1 MTEEINRNMTMSQS
15 MVNQLTE
22 NGEKTMDSTCHLA
35 SFNEQLL
42 AIASQFKPKQLR
54 YNISR
59 IIALYSRKD

>member
-1 MTEEINRNMTMSQS
+1 MTEEINRNMTMIQS

-42 AIASQFKPKQLR
+42 AIASQFKPK
-54 YNISR
+54 
-59 IIALYSRKD
+59 